1 MQKFIRENS
10 PAAEGYT
17 GDVTVVNGAVTGE
30 SNKIMSSANNNQR
43 KVTEKSNT
51 IETVNKSIESP
62 LQARLQD
69 KKMSPAKK
77 NSSHIITSPASQ
89 KSG

>member
-1 MQKFIRENS
+1 MC
-10 PAAEGYT
+10 
-17 GDVTVVNGAVTGE
+17 
-30 SNKIMSSANNNQR
+30 NNQR